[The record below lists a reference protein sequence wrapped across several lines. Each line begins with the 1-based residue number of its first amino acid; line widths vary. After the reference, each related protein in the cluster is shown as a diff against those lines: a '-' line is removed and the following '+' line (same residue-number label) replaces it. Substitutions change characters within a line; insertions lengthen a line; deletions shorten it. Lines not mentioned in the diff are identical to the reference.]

1 MNPLG
6 RMPPPVL
13 MGAGIVSVQAG
24 AGIAARLFT
33 TVSPAGLAEL
43 RLWAA
48 SLMLAGLGAR
58 PAARAV
64 RKVAATRAWRD
75 AALLGAFGLTFA
87 VMNFAIY
94 QSMARIPLGIAV
106 TIEFLGPLGVAI
118 ASSRRPI
125 DLLWVALAGAGV
137 ALLGTS
143 GVGVATFGSATTA
156 HPASSHAATVVAGIG
171 FGLLAATTWA
181 CYIMLA
187 RATGK
192 RFSGSSGLAISMAI
206 GAVLIIPIAA
216 AAGGDDAAL
225 LRPSVL
231 AVGLVIALLS
241 SVIPYV
247 FELEALRRVQAR
259 VFGIWMSLEPA
270 VAALF
275 GVLLLSQSLLA
286 GQWLAIGC
294 VVVASA
300 GAALGDNGGVPE
312 ALTEPKPASPVEPH

>member
-6 RMPPPVL
+6 RLPAPVL
-13 MGAGIVSVQAG
+13 MGAGIVSLQAG
-24 AGIAARLFT
+24 AGIAGRLFA

-58 PAARAV
+58 PAGRAV
-64 RKVAATRAWRD
+64 RAVVAGRAWRD
-75 AALLGAFGLTFA
+75 AAVVAAFGLTFA

-94 QSMARIPLGIAV
+94 QSFARIPLGIAV

-143 GVGVATFGSATTA
+143 GVSAVTFASAAGHHGGSHT
-156 HPASSHAATVVAGIG
+156 ATVAAGIG
-171 FGLLAATTWA
+171 FGLLAATSWA

-192 RFSGSSGLAISMAI
+192 RFSGSSGLVISMAI
-206 GAVLIIPIAA
+206 GAILIIPIAA
-216 AAGGDDAAL
+216 AGGDDDASL

-231 AVGLVIALLS
+231 ATGVAIALLS

-275 GVLLLSQSLLA
+275 GILLLSQSLLA

-300 GAALGDNGGVPE
+300 GAARGDNSAVPA
-312 ALTEPKPASPVEPH
+312 ALARLDDARSAHR